1 MATAI
6 KTKEQKQT
14 RTGTDYGRFFGEMYA
29 FNNSLKLFHWHVS
42 GPGSYAQHMALDE
55 ALTTLADAMDRI
67 VETTY
72 AMKGEG
78 ENVSFELDGNIE
90 VVIPQ
95 TNTPRNIETHCEKFF
110 KYIDEQREMFEED
123 FSTAILDDYQEA
135 IQQLLYRLKRLQ

>member
-6 KTKEQKQT
+6 KTKEQKQ
-14 RTGTDYGRFFGEMYA
+14 TGTDYGRFFGEMYA

-72 AMKGEG
+72 AMKG
-78 ENVSFELDGNIE
+78 DIE

>member
-1 MATAI
+1 
-6 KTKEQKQT
+6 
-14 RTGTDYGRFFGEMYA
+14 MYA
-29 FNNSLKLFHWHVS
+29 FNNSLKLFHCHVS

-72 AMKGEG
+72 AMKG
-78 ENVSFELDGNIE
+78 DIE

>member
-6 KTKEQKQT
+6 KTKEQKQA

-72 AMKGEG
+72 AMKG
-78 ENVSFELDGNIE
+78 DIE

>member
-6 KTKEQKQT
+6 KTKEPHPP
-14 RTGTDYGRFFGEMYA
+14 RTGTEDGRLVGEMSA
-29 FNNSLKLFHWHVS
+29 VNNSLQRVHWHVS

-72 AMKGEG
+72 AMKG
-78 ENVSFELDGNIE
+78 DIE

>member
-72 AMKGEG
+72 AMKG
-78 ENVSFELDGNIE
+78 DIE

-95 TNTPRNIETHCEKFF
+95 TNTPRNIKTHCEKFF

>member
-6 KTKEQKQT
+6 KTKEQKQR

-72 AMKGEG
+72 AMKG
-78 ENVSFELDGNIE
+78 DIE

>member
-6 KTKEQKQT
+6 KPKEQKQT

-72 AMKGEG
+72 AMKG
-78 ENVSFELDGNIE
+78 DIE

>member
-6 KTKEQKQT
+6 KTKEQTQT

-72 AMKGEG
+72 AMKG
-78 ENVSFELDGNIE
+78 DIE

>member
-14 RTGTDYGRFFGEMYA
+14 RTGTDYGRFFRGRCTLSITA
-29 FNNSLKLFHWHVS
+29 WKLFHWHVS

-72 AMKGEG
+72 AMKG
-78 ENVSFELDGNIE
+78 DIE

>member
-6 KTKEQKQT
+6 KTKELKQT

-72 AMKGEG
+72 AMKG
-78 ENVSFELDGNIE
+78 DIE

>member
-14 RTGTDYGRFFGEMYA
+14 RTGTDYGLFFGEMYA

-72 AMKGEG
+72 AMKG
-78 ENVSFELDGNIE
+78 DIE

>member
-1 MATAI
+1 MCI
-6 KTKEQKQT
+6 RD

-72 AMKGEG
+72 AMKG
-78 ENVSFELDGNIE
+78 DIE